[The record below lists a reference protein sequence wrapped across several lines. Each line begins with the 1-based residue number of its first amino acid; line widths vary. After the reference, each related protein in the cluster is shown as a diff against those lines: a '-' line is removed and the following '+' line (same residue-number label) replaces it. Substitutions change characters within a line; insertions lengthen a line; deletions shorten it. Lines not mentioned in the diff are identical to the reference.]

1 MTLSTTDPIHFFGK
15 KSRYKKYINKKDN
28 PTVKSKTK
36 PVAKALIKLSTD
48 NWASLADQTI
58 KVNRITKH
66 KAIYIQS
73 SIQAEAYLLLCTTDQ
88 ALLKNDFLSAM

>member
-1 MTLSTTDPIHFFGK
+1 MLYSQ
-15 KSRYKKYINKKDN
+15 KYINKKDN

-66 KAIYIQS
+66 KA
-73 SIQAEAYLLLCTTDQ
+73 T
-88 ALLKNDFLSAM
+88 